1 MEKELKILIVRFSS
15 IGDIVL
21 TTPVIRCLKQHFK
34 DKVRLDYLTKKP
46 FETVLAENPYLH
58 KIYTIQNHVDEVVE
72 TLKKQSYDVIID
84 LHKNIRSKSVIKKLG
99 VKAYSFN
106 KLNKE
111 KFLLTTFKINKL
123 PNIHI
128 VDRYLE
134 SVQPLGVTKDNKGLD
149 FFIHPE
155 NEMDLNADYPFLKD
169 GFIVYAIGGQHATKR
184 LPNDKIIELCNKT
197 TKPII
202 LIGGK
207 TDEENARQIVKESSN
222 QRVVNLC
229 GKLNIQQSASVVKQ
243 AQLLITHDSGMMHI
257 GAALKQKI
265 ISIWG
270 NTVPDFGMYPY
281 QTDYKIIEVKGLK
294 CRPCSKIG
302 YERCPKKHFKCM
314 RMIDVDA
321 IVSAL

>member
-1 MEKELKILIVRFSS
+1 ME
-15 IGDIVL
+15 
-21 TTPVIRCLKQHFK
+21 
-34 DKVRLDYLTKKP
+34 
-46 FETVLAENPYLH
+46 A
-58 KIYTIQNHVDEVVE
+58 
-72 TLKKQSYDVIID
+72 
-84 LHKNIRSKSVIKKLG
+84 
-99 VKAYSFN
+99 
-106 KLNKE
+106 
-111 KFLLTTFKINKL
+111 
-123 PNIHI
+123 
-128 VDRYLE
+128 
-134 SVQPLGVTKDNKGLD
+134 VQPLGVTNDNKGLD
-149 FFIHPE
+149 FFIYPE
-155 NEMDLNADYPFLKD
+155 NEVDLNVDYPFLKD

-222 QRVVNLC
+222 QRLVNLC
-229 GKLNIQQSASVVKQ
+229 GKLNIQQSASVVKK

-270 NTVPDFGMYPY
+270 NTVPEFGMYPY

-321 IVSAL
+321 IVSTL